1 MTTWNP
7 YRRLLTINEAAAS
20 IDRPASTI
28 RRWIS
33 EGLLEPAATNG
44 RTRYYYESDVL
55 QVEKET
61 RRKRRLS
68 AKRALT

>member
-1 MTTWNP
+1 MTEWDP
-7 YRRLLTINEAAAS
+7 YARLLTINEAAAS

-33 EGLLEPAATNG
+33 KGLLEPAATNG

-55 QVEKET
+55 QVEAAT
-61 RRKRRLS
+61 RR
-68 AKRALT
+68 AKPLVQPLP